1 MQQKLK
7 VYNGVDRRDNVYTI
21 VKYGGEEMIKY
32 EHMNKLL
39 QEDNGYLITAQ
50 VEKAGISRTYLAKFV
65 NENHLEKVAKGIYI
79 SQDTWADELYIL
91 QVCNP
96 KIIYS
101 GETALYLQGM
111 IEREYTDICITVPPR
126 FSQTRLRSKGVI
138 VHQEKHAIYQLGVT
152 EVETN
157 YGNMVRTYNKERCIC
172 DVIKNRKN
180 IEVQQF
186 QTAMKTFMRDKTK
199 NMSRLMQYGEQL
211 KIRDEI
217 MKYVEMML

>member
-1 MQQKLK
+1 M
-7 VYNGVDRRDNVYTI
+7 N
-21 VKYGGEEMIKY
+21 KY
-32 EHMNKLL
+32 EQMCNLL
-39 QEDNGYLITAQ
+39 QENKGYMFTAQ

-65 NENHLEKVAKGIYI
+65 QENNLEKVAKGIYI

-96 KIIYS
+96 RIIYS
-101 GETALYLQGM
+101 GETALYLNGM
-111 IEREYTDICITVPPR
+111 IDREYTDICVTVPPR
-126 FSQTRLRSKGVI
+126 FNQTRLRNKGVL
-138 VHQEKHAIYQLGVT
+138 VRQERPAIYQLGIK

-172 DVIKNRKN
+172 DIIKNRGN

-186 QTAMKTFMRDKTK
+186 QMAMKTYMRDKTK
-199 NMSRLMQYGEQL
+199 NMSRLMLYGEQL

-217 MKYVEMML
+217 MKYVEVML